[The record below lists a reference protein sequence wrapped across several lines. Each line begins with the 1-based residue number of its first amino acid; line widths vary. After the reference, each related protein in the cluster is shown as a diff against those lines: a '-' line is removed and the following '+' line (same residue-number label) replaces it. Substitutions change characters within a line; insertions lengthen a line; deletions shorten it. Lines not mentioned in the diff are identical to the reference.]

1 MTKII
6 YAAFVILV
14 ITVFVGCTHDPNSG
28 KVVPEHGGTSVT
40 QYTDSTEIF
49 MEYPA
54 LIINNEA
61 KLKAYLKKA
70 WLGQE
75 PCARK
80 ARFPCHP

>member
-14 ITVFVGCTHDPNSG
+14 MTAFVGCSHDHDPGETELKYGSN
-28 KVVPEHGGTSVT
+28 SVT

-54 LIINNEA
+54 LVINNEA
-61 KLKAYLKKA
+61 KFLI
-70 WLGQE
+70 
-75 PCARK
+75 
-80 ARFPCHP
+80 H